1 MPRFLNTEGNAS
13 IAIFICDR
21 CKMKRA
27 IVEAMPDPN
36 FPGLKVCQQ
45 GCADDKDPYRLPA
58 RKTEKIT
65 LQYPRP
71 DVSVAEDGVEI
82 VTGGDNGFILSTE
95 QGENPLNGNNSPIQL
110 QESYGSTSHHID
122 PSTGLAIDRH

>member
-13 IAIFICDR
+13 LAVFICDR
-21 CKMKRA
+21 CRFKRA

-45 GCADDKDPYRLPA
+45 GCADQKDPYRLPA
-58 RKTEKIT
+58 RKTERIN

-71 DVSVAEDGVEI
+71 DVSVAVEPYDI
-82 VTGGDNGFILSTE
+82 VTQPYGGEILST
-95 QGENPLNGNNSPIQL
+95 QQ
-110 QESYGSTSHHID
+110 STSTPSDSGNID
-122 PSTGLAIDRH
+122 ILKTQPSP